1 MLRAGLSEYA
11 KQRLVRIQPTLD
23 DHVGY
28 GEFTSQVSERC
39 VGSDVVST
47 QTRNEDLLESAI
59 RSDHLHAVLYDS
71 QTNHE
76 LFIYICRGG
85 IESDGRP
92 VTAKSLEY
100 LQYWSFASSVLVPLF
115 KIKPY
120 WPRQGS

>member
-47 QTRNEDLLESAI
+47 QTRTRTFLSQP
-59 RSDHLHAVLYDS
+59 SD
-71 QTNHE
+71 QTIFMLFSMIHKPIMNC
-76 LFIYICRGG
+76 LFIYVVAG
-85 IESDGRP
+85 
-92 VTAKSLEY
+92 
-100 LQYWSFASSVLVPLF
+100 
-115 KIKPY
+115 
-120 WPRQGS
+120 